1 MTTSIWKNVFTYEA
15 CKATFARRKKGSTT
29 KAVMRGSQLRYD
41 EAKDEYIVSLAYYRN
56 DPIDLASVNKDNIA
70 TVLSTGDTI
79 SHRNRLSAIFK
90 WEVYS
95 DLSNH
100 RTNVNHV
107 RMRTKK
113 YKWHNPSG
121 DKWER
126 VLCATMPGV
135 PFHLENIPCN
145 AGTQF
150 LMTDE
155 GDVKDV
161 INYKG
166 DFKKLVTKKAIVDA
180 RQSLA
185 KVRKVVMVML
195 KMGSFDD
202 AIKTA
207 MTRSYVKWD
216 ESAIE
221 RIIAMPNDV
230 TGYEAEQA
238 IQYALCNM
246 NIPWRI
252 ITLED
257 LRPKVFETAMKLLRE
272 TYYLTVD
279 GCYEYVEASCMTR
292 S

>member
-41 EAKDEYIVSLAYYRN
+41 EAKDEYIVSLAYYSN

-100 RTNVNHV
+100 RTNLNHI
-107 RMRTKK
+107 RMKTKK
-113 YKWHNPSG
+113 YKWQTNG
-121 DKWER
+121 DKWEQI
-126 VLCATMPGV
+126 LCATMPGV
-135 PFHLENIPCN
+135 PFQLENIPCN

-155 GDVKDV
+155 GEVKDV

-195 KMGSFDD
+195 KMGSFDE

-230 TGYEAEQA
+230 NGYEAEQV

-246 NIPWRI
+246 NIPWR

-272 TYYLTVD
+272 AYYSTVD
-279 GCYEYVEASCMTR
+279 GCYEYVDTSCTIKN
-292 S
+292 